1 MNGAAD
7 RMRWSGVAVILTV
20 IGVRVLSE
28 HARIPWWDVDPLVSA
43 IPETRI
49 TPWMSM
55 ALDALVMASAALV
68 VGAGGVGESVRGR
81 RIGVAGWVLVV
92 IGCAGVLLHGL
103 VLTPYGGVQSM
114 RGDTRSM
121 TIGAT
126 WASAVAGGYALW
138 VACADRRVRAACAG
152 VVLGVVAPV
161 CAVGVVQVFV
171 EHAATVRAFE
181 ADPAAALLGAGVE
194 PGSPAAASFE
204 RRLRQAEATGA
215 FGLANV
221 YGTVAAASAA
231 FWAVMAVGAW
241 RARAGR
247 GVLVAAAGA
256 AVGCAAL
263 WLSAS
268 KGAAVAAVFGAGVVG
283 AIAMLARMRGSRA
296 WMGRALGV
304 TAIVVPLGA
313 VVARGWVGER
323 IGELSLL
330 FRWHYWQASAR
341 IIAEHLW
348 FGVGPGNF
356 KSAYLVA
363 KNPLNPEQVESP
375 HSVIADWVAQLG
387 AFGWAW
393 VILLVCAAGAMGV
406 GAWKSFTTENTE
418 DAEKKTEGA
427 KDREQEAERDERRR
441 GRLVPVVVPM
451 LGAAVAGWVGRETL
465 GPDRALAVGVGV
477 VAWCVMAVWVV
488 RAHARMG
495 AWFVGACA
503 AAGAVA
509 LAHGQIEVTPVMAG
523 SAGWWAAVVGI
534 GAARDC
540 GAGGPR
546 QLVRGAVVAI
556 AVAACAVGMAWRVP
570 GLREWER
577 WLQAS
582 WKVIDPSNS
591 DSVPDAGHGLFGAWE
606 REPSFV
612 LVGTTAARLI
622 GAGESESSG
631 DRGQIAAGFVL
642 EKFPGRVEAWVARSA
657 ALGSTPAG
665 LEALARAAELD
676 PWSVVIPVRIAALHA
691 AEGDAAG
698 AARWARKALEND
710 AWLRLDPVVRMDAG
724 TRARMEALAGGSG
737 AGGRPAA
744 EAGTG
749 GKP

>member
-1 MNGAAD
+1 MSGAAD
-7 RMRWSGVAVILTV
+7 RMRWGGVAVILTV

-55 ALDALVMASAALV
+55 ALDALVMVAAALV
-68 VGAGGVGESVRGR
+68 MVAGGSESLRGR
-81 RIGVAGWVLVV
+81 RIGMLGWVLVL

-114 RGDTRSM
+114 RGDTRSF

-126 WASAVAGGYALW
+126 WASAMAGGYGLW
-138 VACADRRVRAACAG
+138 VACADRRVLAACAG

-221 YGTVAAASAA
+221 YGTVAAAGAA

-241 RARAGR
+241 RARVGR
-247 GVLVAAAGA
+247 RVIVAAAGA
-256 AVGCAAL
+256 AAGCAAL

-268 KGAAVAAVFGAGVVG
+268 KGAMVAAVFGVGLVGV
-283 AIAMLARMRGSRA
+283 IAMLARVRGSRA
-296 WMGRALGV
+296 WMVRALGV
-304 TAIVVPLGA
+304 IAIVVPLGA
-313 VVARGWVGER
+313 VVVRGAVGER

-341 IIAEHLW
+341 IIAEHVW

-356 KSAYLVA
+356 KSAYLLA

-375 HSVIADWVAQLG
+375 HSVVADWVAQLG
-387 AFGWAW
+387 VSGWAW
-393 VILLVCAAGAMGV
+393 VVLLVCAAGALGV
-406 GAWKSFTTENTE
+406 GVFNAEGAES
-418 DAEKKTEGA
+418 AEKEADGA
-427 KDREQEAERDERRR
+427 RDRGNKGSSEAGDA
-441 GRLVPVVVPM
+441 GRLVSVVVPVVS
-451 LGAAVAGWVGRETL
+451 AAVAGWIGREAL
-465 GPDRALAVGVGV
+465 GSERALAVLVGV
-477 VAWCVMAVWVV
+477 VVWCVMAAWVV
-488 RAHARMG
+488 REHARVG

-509 LAHGQIEVTPVMAG
+509 MAHGQIEVTPVMAG

-534 GAARDC
+534 GAARDR
-540 GAGGPR
+540 GAVGGR
-546 QLVRGAVVAI
+546 RMVRGALVSALLV
-556 AVAACAVGMAWRVP
+556 ACAVGMAWRVP

-577 WLQAS
+577 WLRDG
-582 WKVIDPSNS
+582 W
-591 DSVPDAGHGLFGAWE
+591 
-606 REPSFV
+606 
-612 LVGTTAARLI
+612 
-622 GAGESESSG
+622 
-631 DRGQIAAGFVL
+631 IAATEGDLRKAKADVGMAWFTQPAFAEAIRGWVGDTGVASDMVSW
-642 EKFPGRVEAWVARSA
+642 FPGRV
-657 ALGSTPAG
+657 AG
-665 LEALARAAELD
+665 WIALASERSERLSPGAPMVLGPLVVAAELD
-676 PWSVVIPVRIAALHA
+676 PWSVVLPVRIAEGYA
-691 AEGDAAG
+691 AGGDAFE

-710 AWLRLDPVVRMDAG
+710 EWLRLDPVVRMDGA
-724 TRARMEALAGGSG
+724 TRARMEALA
-737 AGGRPAA
+737 AGG
-744 EAGTG
+744 G
-749 GKP
+749 G